1 MHIESVDHT
10 TTTNPKKTN
19 TTTILTKKS
28 AKSTFIPFRFPLH
41 SGHVHPQIHHKH
53 RQNYHHHLYT
63 TSHQKQSKLL
73 RKLTNSVIFY
83 LHQYPPQHHSYH
95 YLNFYHKI
103 ISLISY
109 SHVET
114 HCSILLTG
122 KAISFFL
129 FFYFLF
135 FVTYLWNIVSSN
147 IKRRRRISYVVC
159 FTLPLGY
166 RGPGPPGP
174 ISQGKRASLT
184 GVSSAAD
191 SPFSILLSPNNIY
204 CLSHSP

>member
-10 TTTNPKKTN
+10 TTTNPKKTQ
-19 TTTILTKKS
+19 
-28 AKSTFIPFRFPLH
+28 
-41 SGHVHPQIHHKH
+41 PQSLPKN
-53 RQNYHHHLYT
+53 RQNQRSSRFNFRYIQVMFILKSIT
-63 TSHQKQSKLL
+63 NTVKTIITISTLQPHQKQSKLL